1 MPRMMDGEQLRQL
14 FCSDFDLQRWKTFIA
29 DFFAPGELR
38 GVPEPIPAP
47 EGADAG
53 YYLGAMMTGDSYRIG
68 FFVYTVSEGSV
79 SHRRDC
85 VSGSSAILTLCGV
98 SLMPR
103 W

>member
-38 GVPEPIPAP
+38 GAPEPIPAP

-68 FFVYTVSEGSV
+68 LYGLRRKCLAPSSRITSV
-79 SHRRDC
+79 
-85 VSGSSAILTLCGV
+85 GQALY
-98 SLMPR
+98 
-103 W
+103 